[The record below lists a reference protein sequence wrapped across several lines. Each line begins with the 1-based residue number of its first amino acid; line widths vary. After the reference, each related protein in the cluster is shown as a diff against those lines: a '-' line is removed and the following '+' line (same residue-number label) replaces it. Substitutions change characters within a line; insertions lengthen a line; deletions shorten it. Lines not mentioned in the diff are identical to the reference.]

1 MKNRFL
7 PGAILRFT
15 LCLFTLLM
23 PLVSLHAQATLT
35 TGTPFNIVNENSG
48 LCIGASG
55 QGTANGT
62 VLQMYTCANG
72 AYSTQLS
79 QEWIFTAAASGYY
92 EVADANATTE
102 AWNVVNIG
110 TTSGSL
116 MQIWSY
122 AGASNEE
129 FEAVSLGNG
138 YYEFIG
144 QGSGLCLDVPGNSTA
159 NSVQLEIYTC
169 NNTTA
174 QAFKL
179 VTPSA
184 SPGEGPYGGVAAAIP
199 GTVLA
204 ENYDTGGQGVGYN
217 VASVNGTANSYRSDG
232 VDLEAASAPATGND
246 LGWSAAGQWFRYT
259 VNVSTAGTYTVGF
272 LVAAESA
279 VGDAFHIS
287 NSSGTNLSGSVAV
300 PDTGGWQTWTTVT
313 ATVTLPAGTQTL
325 TLEEDAA
332 GWNVDS
338 FAFAESGGGGTEGPY
353 GGTPAA
359 IPGTVMNENYDTGG
373 QGVGYNVTSS
383 NGTDNGYRSDG
394 VDLEVASAPATG
406 NDLGWSASGQWFRY
420 TVNVSTAGTYTVTF
434 LVAAESAV
442 GDAFHLSNSS
452 GSNLSGSVAVPDTGG
467 WQTWT
472 TVAATVTLPAGTQTL
487 TLNEDAAGWNI
498 DSMVFTSGTA
508 PSCTSTPSVPTGL
521 AASGTTSSGTTLS
534 WTASTVASGCTVS
547 SYTVYE
553 NGSTLATVTSGTS
566 YAVSGLAASTTYS
579 YTVAA
584 TDSDGTSAKSSAVSV
599 TTLASG
605 GGGTTI
611 SNGGF
616 TLAPQNAPSLVLDDA
631 GAGTGAGNP
640 LDVYTPNST
649 NAQSWALSDV
659 GVTPT
664 GYYNF
669 AAIGAFC
676 MTASGTTSGSTVVLD
691 GCAGETAQA
700 WEAVASGSNY
710 TFHPAS
716 NTALCLTANGT
727 AVGSAVLVDTC
738 SGGTNQEW
746 ALTQISTGGGP
757 TGGGSDCTGVAN
769 LSVGGVTYTPSWCLE
784 FNGAAGPPPTNALGY
799 DLGNNGGWGNGELE
813 VYCGPPGYSGNPVQ
827 CPTTFST
834 STAPVYIDGSGH
846 LVIQPRDVGG
856 TWISGRMNTDG
867 GQLFQYGIIEASI
880 ELPNMT
886 PEGLWPAFW
895 GLGNNINSGVAWP
908 TCGETDILE
917 DWSPSVLGGAGNAGE
932 NSTIHTELT
941 GGDGVSTRYTF
952 PSGQAAN
959 TGFHTYGMIW
969 SANEIQY
976 FVDNPATPFA
986 TLTPG
991 SLPAGD
997 VWPFNQQIFLILNE
1011 AIGGTLGGSAPAST
1025 PGPMTVDYIRWYAAP

>member
-1 MKNRFL
+1 MVSKRTTQAMGIGRLLFCLMVVTLLSGSCPLLAQTDILDISAGATAASGSYVVDEDFSGGATAYTGTTVSTTGVTNPAPEAVYQHQRYGNFTYTL
-7 PGAILRFT
+7 PGF
-15 LCLFTLLM
+15 
-23 PLVSLHAQATLT
+23 
-35 TGTPFNIVNENSG
+35 
-48 LCIGASG
+48 ASG
-55 QGTANGT
+55 TTYLVRLHFDEFYWTASGKREFN
-62 VLQMYTCANG
+62 VLING
-72 AYSTQLS
+72 AQVLTDFD
-79 QEWIFTAAASGYY
+79 IFATAGGEFKAVVEQFNAVANSSGDIVIQFVSVIDNAEINGIEVETAAA
-92 EVADANATTE
+92 AE
-102 AWNVVNIG
+102 AP
-110 TTSGSL
+110 
-116 MQIWSY
+116 Y
-122 AGASNEE
+122 
-129 FEAVSLGNG
+129 
-138 YYEFIG
+138 
-144 QGSGLCLDVPGNSTA
+144 PG
-159 NSVQLEIYTC
+159 
-169 NNTTA
+169 
-174 QAFKL
+174 
-179 VTPSA
+179 PS
-184 SPGEGPYGGVAAAIP
+184 AAAIP

-204 ENYDTGGQGVGYN
+204 ENYDTGGQGVAYN
-217 VASVNGTANSYRSDG
+217 VTSTNGTDNGYRAQG
-232 VDLEAASAPATGND
+232 VDLETASSPATGND
-246 LGWSAAGQWFRYT
+246 LGWTASGQWFKYT
-259 VNVSTAGTYTVGF
+259 VNVSTAGTYKVSF
-272 LVAAESA
+272 LVA
-279 VGDAFHIS
+279 GD
-287 NSSGTNLSGSVAV
+287 VAV
-300 PDTGGWQTWTTVT
+300 T
-313 ATVTLPAGTQTL
+313 
-325 TLEEDAA
+325 
-332 GWNVDS
+332 
-338 FAFAESGGGGTEGPY
+338 
-353 GGTPAA
+353 
-359 IPGTVMNENYDTGG
+359 
-373 QGVGYNVTSS
+373 
-383 NGTDNGYRSDG
+383 
-394 VDLEVASAPATG
+394 
-406 NDLGWSASGQWFRY
+406 
-420 TVNVSTAGTYTVTF
+420 
-434 LVAAESAV
+434 
-442 GDAFHLSNSS
+442 DAFHLSNSA
-452 GSNLSGSVAVPDTGG
+452 GTNLTGSVAVPATGG
-467 WQTWT
+467 WQSWT
-472 TVAATVTLPAGTQTL
+472 TVTANVTLPAGTQTL
-487 TLNEDAAGWNI
+487 TLNEDNAGWNI